1 MTALRLGRPL
11 LLLALTLLLLAAG
24 EVLLPGFIGPG
35 QIANQLKIAS
45 FLGLFGLC
53 QTVVMAAGGQGLDL
67 SVGAIAT
74 LGGILGAALMNG
86 SNAMTPVGAGVA
98 IGAGL
103 AAGCVNGVGIAV
115 LGVPPLVTTLA
126 LSSVIDGGLIVGV
139 SLAHPANGAS
149 PGLVAMTGRSF
160 HGIPTVA
167 VLWAVIA
174 AIAIWL
180 LSRSAWGRR
189 LCRTGANPI
198 TARLS
203 GTNTTQVRIV
213 AYMMSGGIAAF
224 GGFLLTGYVG
234 QAFLGLGNAYVLT
247 SIVVAAIGGVAL
259 AGGRAPYGGVA
270 CAAILMTVLVSLLTA
285 INIGESGR
293 QVIFGLTLLSFL
305 MLDRYLMR
313 ARR

>member
-1 MTALRLGRPL
+1 MTRFRFGRPPL
-11 LLLALTLLLLAAG
+11 LLGLTVLLLVIG
-24 EVLLPGFIGPG
+24 DVLLPGFIGPG

-53 QTVVMAAGGQGLDL
+53 QTIVMAAGGQGLDL

-74 LGGILGAALMNG
+74 LGGILGAALMDG
-86 SNAMTPVGAGVA
+86 GNAMTPVG
-98 IGAGL
+98 GL
-103 AAGCVNGVGIAV
+103 AAVAAGFVVGCMNGVGIAV

-139 SLAHPANGAS
+139 SLAHPADAAS

-160 HGIPTVA
+160 HGIPSVA
-167 VLWAVIA
+167 VLWAVVA

-180 LSRSAWGRR
+180 LSRSAWGRQ
-189 LCRTGANPI
+189 LCRTGANPV

-203 GTNTTQVRIV
+203 GTNTTRVRIV
-213 AYMMSGGIAAF
+213 AYMLSGGVAAF

-234 QAFLGLGNAYVLT
+234 QAFLGLGNTYVLT

-293 QVIFGLTLLSFL
+293 QVIFGLTLLAFL
-305 MLDRYLMR
+305 MFDRHL
-313 ARR
+313 ARS